1 MAQSENNIER
11 LRQLKSIVEQG
22 QELGLELSDVAEK
35 INSAIRSAQAGKT
48 RIVMLG
54 SFSDGKTSAVAG
66 MLGKLHDSMKID
78 VAESSDE
85 ITVYHLDSLGHD
97 YEIVDT
103 PGLFGTKEKEIDG
116 QQVRC
121 SEITRK
127 YISEAEVV
135 VYVCDAV
142 LPLKDSHKESLRLV
156 LRDFKKLP
164 VTIFV
169 INKMDEAGTDMT
181 DEEDYQDHAAV
192 KRETLAQRL
201 TDTLELSDEERSAL
215 RIICIAADPKGR
227 GLEYWMEHKDD
238 YERRSHIGL
247 LRAEVE
253 QLIGSTS
260 AVQLA
265 EG

>member
-142 LPLKDSHKESLRLV
+142 LPLKDSH
-156 LRDFKKLP
+156 
-164 VTIFV
+164 
-169 INKMDEAGTDMT
+169 N
-181 DEEDYQDHAAV
+181 
-192 KRETLAQRL
+192 
-201 TDTLELSDEERSAL
+201 
-215 RIICIAADPKGR
+215 GR
-227 GLEYWMEHKDD
+227 GGNRHD
-238 YERRSHIGL
+238 
-247 LRAEVE
+247 
-253 QLIGSTS
+253 
-260 AVQLA
+260 
-265 EG
+265 

>member
-11 LRQLKSIVEQG
+11 LKQLKSIVEQG

-116 QQVRC
+116 
-121 SEITRK
+121 
-127 YISEAEVV
+127 
-135 VYVCDAV
+135 
-142 LPLKDSHKESLRLV
+142 
-156 LRDFKKLP
+156 
-164 VTIFV
+164 
-169 INKMDEAGTDMT
+169 
-181 DEEDYQDHAAV
+181 
-192 KRETLAQRL
+192 
-201 TDTLELSDEERSAL
+201 
-215 RIICIAADPKGR
+215 
-227 GLEYWMEHKDD
+227 
-238 YERRSHIGL
+238 
-247 LRAEVE
+247 
-253 QLIGSTS
+253 
-260 AVQLA
+260 
-265 EG
+265 